1 MRAVVRDMEGAPEG
15 SSRDSGFLVNPW
27 LRSGSAGP
35 ERLPTMSV
43 LNPDLLSSEVAGAIP
58 VRFVGPDGPIDS
70 AHRAWAE
77 TNGFKGKPGQILV
90 VPEGQ
95 GGIAAVLV
103 GTGERF
109 DPLSARALPARLP
122 PGLYRLEAEAE
133 DACTAALAFL
143 LGTYVFDRYKARPER
158 DRVRLVAPEG
168 LDVEAAL
175 RIASACALA
184 REMIDTPAADMGP
197 LQIESIA
204 REIANASG
212 ATITVTTG
220 ATLLEDN
227 YPAVHAVGRAAAP
240 HRAPR
245 VIEIGWNL
253 DRADLPLVA
262 LVGKGVVF
270 DSGGLDIKPAA
281 GMRNMKK
288 DMGGSAHALAL
299 GRLVMQAN
307 LSVRLVVLVAAV
319 ENAISGDAFRPGDIL
334 GSRKGLTIEIGNT
347 DAEGRLILADI
358 LTRAGEHAPDLTLD
372 FATLTGAA
380 RVALGPE
387 LPPLYTDDETLA
399 ADLLEAGRSVG
410 DPLWR
415 MPLWPGYRAAIESE
429 LADLRNDSAGWAQ
442 AGSVTAALF
451 LQRFAPTTGSWAHMD
466 IFAWNPRARPGWPEG
481 GEAQALR
488 ACFEMLKRRFA

>member
-1 MRAVVRDMEGAPEG
+1 TTEAE
-15 SSRDSGFLVNPW
+15 
-27 LRSGSAGP
+27 
-35 ERLPTMSV
+35 
-43 LNPDLLSSEVAGAIP
+43 GAIP
-58 VRFVGPDGPIDS
+58 VRFVGPDGAID
-70 AHRAWAE
+70 AEIRGWAE
-77 TNGFKGKPGQILV
+77 ANAFKGKPGQMLV
-90 VPEGQ
+90 APDGQ

-103 GTGERF
+103 GAGERF
-109 DPLSARALPARLP
+109 APMSARALSAKLP
-122 PGLYRLEAEAE
+122 PGLYRLEAEPE
-133 DACTAALAFL
+133 DARKAALAFL
-143 LGTYVFDRYKARPER
+143 LGAYVFDRYKARSDR

-168 LDVEAAL
+168 LNLEAAL

-197 LQIESIA
+197 LQIETIA
-204 REIANASG
+204 REIASASG
-212 ATITVTTG
+212 GTISVITG
-220 ATLLEDN
+220 DALLEEN

-299 GRLVMQAN
+299 GRLVMQTN
-307 LSVRLVVLVAAV
+307 LPVRLVVLVAAV
-319 ENAISGDAFRPGDIL
+319 ENAISADAFRPGDIL
-334 GSRKGLTIEIGNT
+334 NSRKGLTIEIGNT

-358 LTRAGEHAPDLTLD
+358 LTRAGEHSPDLTLD

-380 RVALGPE
+380 RAALGPE
-387 LPPLYTDDETLA
+387 LPPLYTDDEALA
-399 ADLLEAGRSVG
+399 ADLLEAGGTVS

-415 MPLWPGYRAAIESE
+415 MPLWPGYRAAIDSE
-429 LADLRNDSAGWAQ
+429 LADVRNDSAGWAQ

-451 LQRFAPTTGSWAHMD
+451 LQKFAPTTGAWAHMD

-488 ACFEMLKRRFA
+488 ACFEMLVRRYASARE